1 MDRMR
6 DTDLRQL
13 FNESGFAQN
22 SYIYGYVPNDKLND
36 DKKVAFRGGD
46 GKKGKPWAIYGARA

>member
-1 MDRMR
+1 MR

-36 DKKVAFRGGD
+36 DKKVTFRGGD